1 MSIQARFE
9 YVLEYVPNLEAAKQ
23 FYTDVLGLK
32 VERYHPTF
40 VQFQHFAIASDESL
54 SGNRS
59 PEQYWVVD
67 NAEQAFQELSGKA
80 EILMPLTQ
88 KPFGKV
94 FSIKDP
100 SGQPLYLLE
109 YSRNRPSQSVS

>member
-1 MSIQARFE
+1 MSIQATFE
-9 YVLEYVPNLEAAKQ
+9 YVLEYVNDLEAAKQ
-23 FYTDVLGLK
+23 FYVDVLGLK

-40 VQFQHFAIASDESL
+40 VQFKHFAIASDESL

-59 PEQYWVVD
+59 PEQYWVVE
-67 NAEQAFQELSGKA
+67 NAEQAFNELSGKA
-80 EILMPLTQ
+80 EILLPVTQ

-100 SGQPLYLLE
+100 AGQPLYLLE
-109 YSRNRPSQSVS
+109 YAKNRPSQAV